1 MSERREKLGAVEEVV
16 EEEDGERRRYK
27 TVVSRT
33 GA

>member
-1 MSERREKLGAVEEVV
+1 LGAVEEVV